1 MNQRSEDMVI
11 DEVRT
16 LDPLDDAER
25 PDRLWDSTAEDMLAT
40 ILASERHPSS
50 VARARAAGAGRGRR
64 HDRRP
69 GAARRRWGAPKLAL
83 QALAAL
89 ALLGAA
95 LYSVPPTRAAIEGT
109 RESVGGVFSG
119 WLGGDSA
126 EAPGRPLEASE
137 KEKLP
142 EYMEYLH
149 DSKEPR
155 VLAEAGGYKLYSYI
169 GSSGGLNFEFGG
181 IGVGLGYESAAEF
194 AAEFGDAPLHLLDPG
209 ARRHADAQGN
219 VPVFGIATRSVSSVE
234 LTYESGPPLRVSGVD
249 GGFVLLAEPGRG
261 PTEVVALDAEG
272 KEIGREP
279 IGYPLLLDESPEPPP
294 GAEGSGHA
302 SSGSHEP

>member
-1 MNQRSEDMVI
+1 MVI

-16 LDPLDDAER
+16 LDPLDHAER

-50 VARARAAGAGRGRR
+50 VARARADRAGRGWRHSWRR
-64 HDRRP
+64 DRRP
-69 GAARRRWGAPKLAL
+69 GAARPRRGAPRLAL

-89 ALLGAA
+89 VLLGTA
-95 LYSVPPTRAAIEGT
+95 LYSVPVTRAALEDAGA
-109 RESVGGVFSG
+109 SVGGAFSG

-126 EAPGRPLEASE
+126 EAPGRPLQAAEA
-137 KEKLP
+137 EKLP
-142 EYMEYLH
+142 RGFEYLDDPH
-149 DSKEPR
+149 DAKEPR
-155 VLAEAGGYKLYSYI
+155 VIAEAGGYELYSYI
-169 GSSGGLNFEFGG
+169 SPSGSLNFLFGG
-181 IGVGLGYESAAEF
+181 IGVGLGYPSAAEL
-194 AAEFGDAPLHLLDPG
+194 GNAPLHLLDPG
-209 ARRHADAQGN
+209 ARRHADAQGH
-219 VPVFGIATRSVSSVE
+219 VPVFGIAARSVGSVE

-272 KEIGREP
+272 KEIGREA
-279 IGYPLLLDESPEPPP
+279 IDYPLLLDESPEPPP
-294 GAEGSGHA
+294 GAEGSGHG